1 MDNQRAANE
10 IYRRAL
16 RLAGS
21 YRIDLVPRI
30 YALLEEAAALDH
42 TEALFALANW
52 RHFGIGNERN
62 DAVAAQMWA
71 RASAR
76 GHGEATFQL
85 AIAYERGI
93 GVPQDRT
100 RAFELYTQSASAGI
114 VNGLYEIGRCSYY
127 GLGAAL
133 DRDIARAYFR
143 DARLAG
149 HAEAAADAAE
159 DDEPRRIP
167 PPAFMGPFHATRG
180 GAA

>member
-21 YRIDLVPRI
+21 FRLDLVPRI

-42 TEALFALANW
+42 PDALFALANW
-52 RHFGIGNERN
+52 RHFGIGNPRD
-62 DAVAAQMWA
+62 DAAAAAMWA
-71 RASAR
+71 RAAAH

-100 RAFELYTQSASAGI
+100 RAYELYAKSAGAGI
-114 VNGLYEIGRCSYY
+114 VNGLYEIGRCTYY
-127 GLGAAL
+127 GLGVAI
-133 DRDIARAYFR
+133 DRDTARAYFR

-159 DDEPRRIP
+159 EDEPRRIP
-167 PPAFMGPFHATRG
+167 PPGFVGPFHATRG